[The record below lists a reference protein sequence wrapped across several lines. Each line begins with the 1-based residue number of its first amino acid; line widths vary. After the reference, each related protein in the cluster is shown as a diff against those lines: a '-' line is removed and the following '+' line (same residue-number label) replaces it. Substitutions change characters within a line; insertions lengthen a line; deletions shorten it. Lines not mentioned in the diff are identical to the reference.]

1 MLLSLLVL
9 LPLLWGGSRTQS
21 LRIKLELKESVTVQE
36 GLCVLV
42 PCKFSYLR
50 GSYGYRH
57 MFWFRGGASI
67 HQRLPVA
74 TNKPEQKVQERT
86 QGRFFLLGDPW
97 VNNCSLSIRDANV
110 EDNGMYSFG
119 MDSAYKR
126 YLYGDK
132 MFSLKVTALTQSP
145 NIQIP
150 GILESGHPRNLTCTV
165 PWACEQ
171 GTPPIFSWNSAALT
185 SLGPRAHLSSVL
197 TLSPRPQD
205 HGTSLTCQVTFPAVG
220 VTVKR
225 TIQLNISY
233 APQNMV
239 ITASQGNSTAFK
251 ILGNASSLPIL
262 EGQSLRLVCV
272 ADSNPPALLSWFW
285 QSPSLNT
292 SLISNTGYMELPQA
306 GTAEGVFTC
315 QAQNQLGSQHV
326 LLNVFVHW
334 KPEPRSC
341 SEVLG
346 AAGGASGMALLCLC
360 LFLIFRVKTQRKKA
374 ASTMEGVNDTIS
386 VLGSGSWGQQ
396 HQFQIGIPSD
406 HRGPAGPG
414 PISREKQELHYA
426 SLNFKKLRLQ
436 EQEDTDTE
444 YTEIK
449 TYE

>member
-9 LPLLWGGSRTQS
+9 LPLLWGGEWAEGRTQS

-326 LLNVFVHW
+326 LLNV
-334 KPEPRSC
+334 
-341 SEVLG
+341 
-346 AAGGASGMALLCLC
+346 
-360 LFLIFRVKTQRKKA
+360 
-374 ASTMEGVNDTIS
+374 
-386 VLGSGSWGQQ
+386 
-396 HQFQIGIPSD
+396 
-406 HRGPAGPG
+406 
-414 PISREKQELHYA
+414 
-426 SLNFKKLRLQ
+426 
-436 EQEDTDTE
+436 
-444 YTEIK
+444 
-449 TYE
+449 